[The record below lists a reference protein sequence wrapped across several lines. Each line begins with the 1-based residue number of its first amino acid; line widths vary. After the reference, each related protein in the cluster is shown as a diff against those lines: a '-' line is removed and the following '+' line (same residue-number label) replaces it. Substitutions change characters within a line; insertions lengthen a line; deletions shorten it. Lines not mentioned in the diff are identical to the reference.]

1 MGGPINVWFDD
12 SHDEAL
18 GLVVSETPPPQ
29 EVLVVVRETPV
40 HDDEQHEAGYVVDL
54 MVRHDD
60 VLPPYRRTPSPK
72 L

>member
-1 MGGPINVWFDD
+1 VGGPINVWFDN
-12 SHDEAL
+12 SHDEVL
-18 GLVVSETPPPQ
+18 GSVVPETPPPQ
-29 EVLVVVRETPV
+29 EVLVAVRETPV

-60 VLPPYRRTPSPK
+60 IPPPYCRTPSAE